1 MPSAAGAIT
10 YDVDC
15 QNLGEAPGVP
25 LTRRSPIE
33 YSTYDLATLSRRLA
47 APRRAAP
54 RRPVGVN
61 AEMHVRAL
69 HQAEPRVTLRG
80 VVRLS
85 LRRDDFQDVCP
96 LEAREPLFYCCLIR
110 ATGR

>member
-1 MPSAAGAIT
+1 
-10 YDVDC
+10 
-15 QNLGEAPGVP
+15 
-25 LTRRSPIE
+25 
-33 YSTYDLATLSRRLA
+33 
-47 APRRAAP
+47 
-54 RRPVGVN
+54 
-61 AEMHVRAL
+61 MHVRAL

>member
-10 YDVDC
+10 SDVDC

-47 APRRAAP
+47 APRRAAQS
-54 RRPVGVN
+54 
-61 AEMHVRAL
+61 A
-69 HQAEPRVTLRG
+69 
-80 VVRLS
+80 
-85 LRRDDFQDVCP
+85 
-96 LEAREPLFYCCLIR
+96 
-110 ATGR
+110 